1 MGASIFIMVWLML
14 HQVFLYSGVQGQE
27 DVPCIGNYE
36 QLKAALR
43 NNTDNVKKLLNTFYP
58 INKKPVH
65 FVTITYCL
73 NYSSFPEWLFEPL
86 PLIPQNYTFH
96 WAANSLMLTYG
107 PDLLS
112 ALVLN
117 FVTFNSAEVTLY
129 IDPPFCANDTFT
141 IIPDLL
147 ETLTSWVSICYYYAS
162 SLYVGMSQIKM
173 VKKER
178 RHFLHGCDSA

>member
-1 MGASIFIMVWLML
+1 ML

-27 DVPCIGNYE
+27 DVPCIDNYE

-73 NYSSFPEWLFEPL
+73 NYSSFPDWLVEL
-86 PLIPQNYTFH
+86 LMLPQNYTFH
-96 WAANSLMLTYG
+96 WAENSLMLTYG

-129 IDPPFCANDTFT
+129 IDPPFCANDTLT

-147 ETLTSWVSICYYYAS
+147 ETLTSWVRIYYYYAS
-162 SLYVGMSQIKM
+162 SL
-173 VKKER
+173 
-178 RHFLHGCDSA
+178 

>member
-1 MGASIFIMVWLML
+1 MGALIFIMVWFML

-36 QLKAALR
+36 QLKVALC

-58 INKKPVH
+58 INKKIVH

-73 NYSSFPEWLFEPL
+73 NYSSFPDWLLELL
-86 PLIPQNYTFH
+86 PVSQNYTFH
-96 WAANSLMLTYG
+96 WAVNSLMLTYG

-117 FVTFNSAEVTLY
+117 IVTFNSAEVTLY
-129 IDPPFCANDTFT
+129 IDPPFCANDTFNK
-141 IIPDLL
+141 IPNLL

-162 SLYVGMSQIKM
+162 SL
-173 VKKER
+173 
-178 RHFLHGCDSA
+178 

>member
-1 MGASIFIMVWLML
+1 ML

-27 DVPCIGNYE
+27 DVPCIDNYE

-43 NNTDNVKKLLNTFYP
+43 NNKDNVKKLLNTFYP

-65 FVTITYCL
+65 FVTITYSL
-73 NYSSFPEWLFEPL
+73 NDNSFPDWLLELL
-86 PLIPQNYTFH
+86 PVSQNYTFH
-96 WAANSLMLTYG
+96 WAVNSLMLTYG

-117 FVTFNSAEVTLY
+117 IVTFNSAEVTLY
-129 IDPPFCANDTFT
+129 IDPPLCANTFN

-147 ETLTSWVSICYYYAS
+147 ETLTSWVSICYYYVS
-162 SLYVGMSQIKM
+162 SL
-173 VKKER
+173 
-178 RHFLHGCDSA
+178 

>member
-1 MGASIFIMVWLML
+1 MGASIFIMIWFML

-65 FVTITYCL
+65 FVTITYSL
-73 NYSSFPEWLFEPL
+73 NDNSTSNQPPELLEKMSQ
-86 PLIPQNYTFH
+86 QNHTFY
-96 WAANSLMLTYG
+96 WAVNSLMLTYG

-112 ALVLN
+112 ALALN
-117 FVTFNSAEVTLY
+117 VVTFNSAEVTLD
-129 IDPPFCANDTFT
+129 IDPPFCANDTDT
-141 IIPDLL
+141 ITELL
-147 ETLTSWVSICYYYAS
+147 ETLTSWVSIY
-162 SLYVGMSQIKM
+162 L
-173 VKKER
+173 
-178 RHFLHGCDSA
+178 